1 MQFTSEEPCSYK
13 WKLHADCPEYAQA
26 RLSNGPIESL
36 NRITKDIKRIG
47 RGYRNFE
54 YIRNRFLFATRK
66 NATVLGKP
74 RDLED
79 TYLKAYYPNI
89 SEDVYDEDLEDNW
102 KSPDELQ
109 STLKLGAYTLF
120 D

>member
-1 MQFTSEEPCSYK
+1 MLENHSEEIINSFILLKKRNGNP
-13 WKLHADCPEYAQA
+13 A

-66 NATVLGKP
+66 NAAILGKP
-74 RDLED
+74 RNLED
-79 TYLKAYYPNI
+79 TYLKSYYPVI
-89 SEDVYDEDLEDNW
+89 SDDVYDEDLEDNW
-102 KSPDELQ
+102 NPFDDE
-109 STLKLGAYTLF
+109 F
-120 D
+120 